1 MSINILSVNIKKVK
15 KYDRLEPRYYYN
27 SFNFLE
33 NDKNLKIIK
42 LGDKQIL
49 KYISDGEHSGQVFVK
64 KGIRFIKNSSI
75 KDFDINILDGF
86 FIDFDKHKKLQKS
99 ALKPLDVLFTTIGH
113 IGSASIVPPNFGEAN
128 INQNVVKMEIN
139 SEVIDPYY
147 LVAYLNSNITKKQ
160 INSLATGNIHSM
172 LSHSKIK
179 NINIIIPDKNYQNY
193 ISTKYKNVV
202 ELSQKANLLINK
214 AKNIFYQNLNVN
226 FNNIEKERFYS
237 IQFSNIKKYN
247 ILTYNFFN
255 PFYEKIINKIKENKN
270 TVILNKIANIN
281 KGNEIGSN
289 NYITYLDKNH
299 NDIPFIRTSDFFNYE
314 VDIFPDYYISKSI
327 YDNVNQ
333 DLMPG
338 DILFTKDGKI
348 GETALITKN
357 DNVMISSG
365 IAKLRLNEF
374 GYSIG
379 LSNEYLFLVLSI
391 KEIGL
396 YSAIKYTTI
405 ATTIPHL
412 KPEDIGLFE
421 IPILENQYIKE
432 ITNIIKESFSYKNE
446 KKKLLKVIRDNI
458 DNKFNFI

>member
-179 NINIIIPDKNYQNY
+179 N
-193 ISTKYKNVV
+193 
-202 ELSQKANLLINK
+202 
-214 AKNIFYQNLNVN
+214 
-226 FNNIEKERFYS
+226 
-237 IQFSNIKKYN
+237 
-247 ILTYNFFN
+247 
-255 PFYEKIINKIKENKN
+255 
-270 TVILNKIANIN
+270 
-281 KGNEIGSN
+281 
-289 NYITYLDKNH
+289 
-299 NDIPFIRTSDFFNYE
+299 
-314 VDIFPDYYISKSI
+314 
-327 YDNVNQ
+327 
-333 DLMPG
+333 M
-338 DILFTKDGKI
+338 
-348 GETALITKN
+348 
-357 DNVMISSG
+357 
-365 IAKLRLNEF
+365 
-374 GYSIG
+374 G
-379 LSNEYLFLVLSI
+379 LS
-391 KEIGL
+391 
-396 YSAIKYTTI
+396 
-405 ATTIPHL
+405 
-412 KPEDIGLFE
+412 
-421 IPILENQYIKE
+421 
-432 ITNIIKESFSYKNE
+432 
-446 KKKLLKVIRDNI
+446 
-458 DNKFNFI
+458 